1 MNYFGMFFTFMM
13 PGVLIGIMAAA
24 VLREYIQ
31 TKLRQEAKRRLRIV
45 RERQLAELR
54 AAQNVQLFVH
64 DIEAASQRILSRET
78 SGSSAA

>member
-64 DIEAASQRILSRET
+64 DIEAASQRMLSRET
-78 SGSSAA
+78 SGPSAA